1 MSKEIYTNRY
11 GNEFT
16 FTEDPDGN
24 VLWEGDFEY
33 IRTSLNE
40 DKGITMID
48 PSGGPYLCSGMEST
62 IFHSEIEG
70 KEIVEFKET
79 ETGLKIILKQK
90 L

>member
-33 IRTSLNE
+33 IRLKLKKNE
-40 DKGITMID
+40 
-48 PSGGPYLCSGMEST
+48 Y
-62 IFHSEIEG
+62 EI
-70 KEIVEFKET
+70 
-79 ETGLKIILKQK
+79 QK
-90 L
+90 KK